1 MKVRKSDP
9 VDVPVDITEKLYEFY
24 RNNKLENFFRFCH
37 VNIKHIDSLKK
48 WFLPYWALE
57 RIIYGLKLLNY

>member
-24 RNNKLENFFRFCH
+24 RNNKLENFFKFCH

-48 WFLPYWALE
+48 
-57 RIIYGLKLLNY
+57 